1 MSKAKSRENHPNFDK
16 FLSEGTKVKMSLAK
30 TGENYPLYGRTYTS
44 ETKAKQSLAMLSENH
59 PMFGQ
64 IHSTETKAKISITRG
79 TVIYVYSFDKS
90 ILINTFIS
98 AREAAK
104 YFETYH
110 YVILN
115 HAKKV

>member
-1 MSKAKSRENHPNFDK
+1 MSEAKSGENHSNFGK
-16 FLSEGTKVKMSLAK
+16 FLSEGIKVKMSQAK
-30 TGENYPLYGRTYTS
+30 TGKNHPLYGRTHTP